1 MSTQELAKTIKSK
14 DERIRSLELERERT
28 LVKLEEIQRM
38 EDRLR
43 LRDRQLIEL
52 ELELERLHKE
62 KGNVIVER
70 IIREVPEINES
81 KKPELI

>member
-1 MSTQELAKTIKSK
+1 
-14 DERIRSLELERERT
+14 
-28 LVKLEEIQRM
+28 M

-70 IIREVPEINES
+70 IIREVPAVNES